1 LIHFIID
8 IGFCAQYNFATQMI
22 RIRTVFLKCS
32 MVTGHEI
39 AMGLR
44 AAYWAM
50 HRQTDACFAR
60 HGVTANQ
67 FVLLALLAEDDGIT
81 QQQLVQRAS
90 SDPNT
95 VRAMLVLLESRG
107 LVSRKRHPDDGRARN
122 VTLTHKGRQTYNKLV
137 KESEPLRE
145 QLLAVFQPEQ
155 ADVLVGFLN
164 RISDAMEQ
172 VENRSQRRTT
182 VSITRN
188 DNLYKTTIKKE
199 KENE

>member
-1 LIHFIID
+1 
-8 IGFCAQYNFATQMI
+8 
-22 RIRTVFLKCS
+22 

-44 AAYWAM
+44 AAYWVM

-81 QQQLVQRAS
+81 QQQLVQKAS

-107 LVSRKRHPDDGRARN
+107 LVSREQHPNDGRARN
-122 VTLTHKGRQTYNKLV
+122 VTLTHKGRQTYNRLV

-145 QLLAVFQPEQ
+145 QLLAVFLPEQ
-155 ADVLVGFLN
+155 ADALVGFLN

-172 VENRSQRRTT
+172 VENRSQRRTA

-188 DNLYKTTIKKE
+188 DNLHKTTIKKE